1 MGIGDKVT
9 VVGTGDVW
17 EGKSGTIDDMAGD
30 EALVR
35 VDFGPNKSVLQNFP
49 LDRLSEG
56 GIIDGGNETGISESL
71 LKENESDMAKKIRS
85 IDWNGHH
92 YEFENEF
99 HSTGSMSHD
108 VLIMK
113 DENGGEWRGETTWI
127 NRPWHRFDLEEAWV
141 EIVGKAF
148 GGKAQDM
155 AREINK
161 SCVSVSEA
169 IGSFFKELK
178 PEDVSAPEGNE
189 ADHSAEARRAALAKY
204 LGAKPEDVHDEGG
217 DEFSCDDGTYRV
229 LTDEEA
235 DEEFDRSIRSAWDD
249 MGLESVSDHLRE
261 WLLDNALNDD
271 GFEDMVR
278 DECEMSVD
286 DMDDDDV
293 ARECYDRDVVDD
305 EIDLEDGNVDMD
317 DLRERLIDKMT
328 EDAMRGMTFGYYLRD
343 RGYDDSHIKEYID
356 EDKAVEA
363 IKDDVIA
370 NGSGRGQEIAYYDGD
385 EIDLDGDLYAYRVN

>member
-17 EGKSGTIDDMAGD
+17 EGKSGTIDDIAGD

-35 VDFGPNKSVLQNFP
+35 VDFGPNKSVMQNFP
-49 LDRLSEG
+49 LGRLSEG
-56 GIIDGGNETGISESL
+56 GIIDGGDERWISESL
-71 LKENESDMAKKIRS
+71 LKENEGNMAKQIRS

-113 DENGGEWRGETTWI
+113 DESGGEWRGETTWI

-148 GGKAQDM
+148 GGKAQGM

-178 PEDVSAPEGNE
+178 PEDVSSPEANE
-189 ADHSAEARRAALAKY
+189 ADHSAEARKAALAKY
-204 LGAKPEDVHDEGG
+204 LGVKPEDVHDEGD

-235 DEEFDRSIRSAWDD
+235 DEEFDRSIRDAWRD
-249 MGLESVSDHLRE
+249 MGLESVSDHFRE

-271 GFEDMVR
+271 GYEGMVR
-278 DECEMSVD
+278 EECKMSVD

-293 ARECYDRDVVDD
+293 ARECFDRDVVED
-305 EIDLEDGNVDMD
+305 EIDPEDEGVDMD
-317 DLRERLIDKMT
+317 DLRDRLIDKMA
-328 EDAMRGMTFGYYLRD
+328 EDAMNGTTFGDYLRD
-343 RGYDDSHIKEYID
+343 LGYDDSYIKEYID